1 MQRGGGSA
9 RIERE
14 EDNSETGYTLVSL
27 SARIL
32 DETSAKRREEVF
44 GEGVLECER
53 MEMGRMRNEISGE
66 G

>member
-1 MQRGGGSA
+1 M
-9 RIERE
+9 
-14 EDNSETGYTLVSL
+14 GYTLVSL